1 MELLSEFDT
10 SDPVSEL
17 LRVVRVRS
25 TVYCR
30 SLMRAP
36 WGFGVEAHGNPAFHV
51 VTSGRCWL
59 EIDGEL
65 DQTALAAGDLVVLP
79 AGPRHWLRDDPGT
92 PAIELEEI
100 LAMTPLDEHRRLH
113 HGGRGR
119 QSGLLCGGFA
129 LDGGTSH
136 PMLRALPAMLVIRGS
151 RGRPVPWL
159 AATLAMLS
167 AETASEAPGAE
178 EVVARL
184 ADALLTQTLR
194 LALLDLQANDDA
206 RVRTLG
212 DPQIARAIALIHGQP
227 ERTWAVGELA
237 FEVSLSRSEFA
248 TRFRDLVGESVLR
261 YLTRTRL
268 ARAAVLLRTSDASLA
283 QIAARTGYGTPFSF
297 GKAFKRMFG
306 IAPGAYRGQANGR
319 PNLELAGSRRREKS
333 T

>member
-1 MELLSEFDT
+1 MDFMTLL
-10 SDPVSEL
+10 
-17 LRVVRVRS
+17 
-25 TVYCR
+25 
-30 SLMRAP
+30 
-36 WGFGVEAHGNPAFHV
+36 
-51 VTSGRCWL
+51 
-59 EIDGEL
+59 
-65 DQTALAAGDLVVLP
+65 
-79 AGPRHWLRDDPGT
+79 
-92 PAIELEEI
+92 
-100 LAMTPLDEHRRLH
+100 
-113 HGGRGR
+113 
-119 QSGLLCGGFA
+119 GLLCGGFA
-129 LDGGTSH
+129 LDGGKSH

-178 EVVARL
+178 EVVTRL

-206 RVRTLG
+206 RVRALG

-237 FEVSLSRSEFA
+237 SEVALSRSEFA
-248 TRFRDLVGESVLR
+248 ARFRDLVGESVLR

-319 PNLELAGSRRREKS
+319 PNLELVVSRPREK
-333 T
+333 TR